1 MRSSPLGFLVF
12 LFAAACGD
20 RALTG
25 PEARRALAQGAPLV
39 RQLPPGFVVLL
50 NGRRLA
56 PGQTLDGLDTAKV
69 VSLDILKLTDSSG
82 GSIRISTTDTEYVGR
97 VTVR

>member
-1 MRSSPLGFLVF
+1 
-12 LFAAACGD
+12 
-20 RALTG
+20 
-25 PEARRALAQGAPLV
+25 
-39 RQLPPGFVVLL
+39 
-50 NGRRLA
+50 
-56 PGQTLDGLDTAKV
+56 LDTAKV